1 MAVRVS
7 ADGHQDRSP
16 QWSRCP
22 QRGRTGHEARNPK
35 RFCPYHR
42 IDMVVEDDA
51 VETVFDC
58 VAIA

>member
-1 MAVRVS
+1 M
-7 ADGHQDRSP
+7 
-16 QWSRCP
+16 P

-51 VETVFDC
+51 VGRPSST